1 MTSNIFVQALEK
13 TGIREDAEMAKLF
26 VNLVDLVLQIEPYTL
41 FTSRTMSEVEGQ
53 IFADMEF
60 VSFVIS
66 INMFLEGLMKV
77 EENNVHLIIE
87 GMFGSSQVVDFKE
100 NSSLFSLTNRFLSQ
114 LEVTDKKA
122 TTLLVMNTWY
132 KVIILLVYYTPE
144 VYDLIR
150 QITSPAPKEAQK

>member
-1 MTSNIFVQALEK
+1 MNNIFIQALEK
-13 TGIREDAEMAKLF
+13 TGIREDTDMATLF
-26 VNLVDLVLQIEPYTL
+26 INLFDLVLQIEPYTL
-41 FTSRTMSEVEGQ
+41 FTSRTMSEIEGQ

-77 EENNVHLIIE
+77 EENNLQLVIE
-87 GMFGSSQVVDFKE
+87 GMFDSSQVVDFKE

-122 TTLLVMNTWY
+122 TMLLVINTWY

-144 VYDLIR
+144 VYDLIH
-150 QITSPAPKEAQK
+150 QVTTPTSKEAQK